1 MNLIEFVGPPG
12 AGKSF
17 FYKKLINKLQ
27 IKSIKTTNPLNLL
40 IDSYYRKSSIKPSI
54 KQKLYF
60 VYVRYLKLNSNFL
73 FKKNSTQFIN
83 FLNKEISNS
92 KKFDLI
98 NKYYREY
105 LKHTILP
112 KNFQLR
118 MIDNLK
124 INFLGL
130 NLNKNNKDLIIS
142 EEGFFQKVFLNFK
155 TNKNINQKKNILS
168 LISRFPK
175 PRLIIFFKIDAKLCI
190 HRAKK
195 RKKGFTYYNEK
206 KFLLDSKR
214 YFNTYILDYA
224 KKNKIKIIFIDPNKD
239 FISNYKSLLK
249 HISFNK

>member
-105 LKHTILP
+105 SADSP
-112 KNFQLR
+112 LR
-118 MIDNLK
+118 HGRRGAID
-124 INFLGL
+124 GL
-130 NLNKNNKDLIIS
+130 NPCCMEYLASTAFCSKTES
-142 EEGFFQKVFLNFK
+142 EPFNFPS
-155 TNKNINQKKNILS
+155 NALYDRG
-168 LISRFPK
+168 L
-175 PRLIIFFKIDAKLCI
+175 KLF
-190 HRAKK
+190 A
-195 RKKGFTYYNEK
+195 GTVAN
-206 KFLLDSKR
+206 LL
-214 YFNTYILDYA
+214 
-224 KKNKIKIIFIDPNKD
+224 
-239 FISNYKSLLK
+239 
-249 HISFNK
+249 